1 MLKNKKYQL
10 IIVTLLILFGLFP
23 NVTLAN
29 TAYKTFTEDGYGRY
43 VETQS
48 AYSVKDT
55 IVKFDDEL
63 FSQASD
69 LKIGPNGYLYVSDT
83 GKQRILVGDKKGN
96 LIQIIGDDVLQKPN
110 GIFISDDEKLYV
122 ADEVAAKV
130 FVFSLDGEL
139 LNEFSKPESLL
150 FGQTATFVPEK
161 VVVDRR

>member
-83 GKQRILVGDKKGN
+83 GKQRILVGDKKV
-96 LIQIIGDDVLQKPN
+96 I
-110 GIFISDDEKLYV
+110 
-122 ADEVAAKV
+122 
-130 FVFSLDGEL
+130 
-139 LNEFSKPESLL
+139 
-150 FGQTATFVPEK
+150 
-161 VVVDRR
+161 